1 MPASKQPQRR
11 QHAVTGVDTGAV
23 SGGRIAEQ
31 PSGRDRGSG
40 TLDTGL
46 RARPRGAIAKKP
58 GAWSTGPRTFERDAD
73 APASAAG
80 TVSNGDASTEERAN
94 GEHACSKSVGCGRGA
109 TAVVQPRRQELRELF
124 GLGQGEACSPL
135 DVALLLLLHRAQ

>member
-80 TVSNGDASTEERAN
+80 TVSNGDASTEERVN
-94 GEHACSKSVGCGRGA
+94 GGHACSKSVGCGRGA